1 MRLLYILRLSKK
13 LYDILHFTNLITDFL
28 VTLTMSSFLESREL
42 RKLYKEVREYVKIGP
57 IFLTRYEKARITGAR
72 ALQLSYGAP
81 ILIEKPKDM
90 IDPIK
95 IAMLEL
101 KSGILPL
108 TIRRENPNGEYQDI
122 PINKLIL
129 KKD

>member
-1 MRLLYILRLSKK
+1 
-13 LYDILHFTNLITDFL
+13 
-28 VTLTMSSFLESREL
+28 VSSFLESREL
-42 RKLYKEVREYVKIGP
+42 RKKYKEVRKEIKIGP
-57 IFLTRYEKARITGAR
+57 IFLTRYEKARIVGAR
-72 ALQLSYGAP
+72 ALQISFGAP
-81 ILIEKPKDM
+81 ILIVKPKNM

-95 IAMLEL
+95 IAQLEL

>member
-1 MRLLYILRLSKK
+1 
-13 LYDILHFTNLITDFL
+13 
-28 VTLTMSSFLESREL
+28 MSSFLESREL
-42 RKLYKEVREYVKIGP
+42 RRKYREVKAYVEIGS
-57 IFLTRYEKARITGAR
+57 IFLTRYEKARIVGAR
-72 ALQLSYGAP
+72 ALQISFGAP
-81 ILIEKPKDM
+81 ILIEKPKNV

-95 IAMLEL
+95 IAQLEL

-108 TIRRENPNGEYQDI
+108 TIRRENPNGAYQDV

>member
-1 MRLLYILRLSKK
+1 MK
-13 LYDILHFTNLITDFL
+13 T
-28 VTLTMSSFLESREL
+28 VSSFLESREL
-42 RKLYKEVREYVKIGP
+42 RKKYKEVRKEIKIGP
-57 IFLTRYEKARITGAR
+57 IFLTRYEKARIVGAR
-72 ALQLSYGAP
+72 ALQISFGAP
-81 ILIEKPKDM
+81 ILIVKPKNM

-95 IAMLEL
+95 IAQLEL

>member
-1 MRLLYILRLSKK
+1 MYFQ
-13 LYDILHFTNLITDFL
+13 YQITYFL
-28 VTLTMSSFLESREL
+28 VCLTMSSFLESREL
-42 RKLYKEVREYVKIGP
+42 RRLYKEVREYVKVGP
-57 IFLTRYEKARITGAR
+57 IFLTRYEKARIIGAR
-72 ALQLSYGAP
+72 ALQISFGAP

-95 IAMLEL
+95 IAQLEL
-101 KSGILPL
+101 KAKILPL
-108 TIRRENPNGEYQDI
+108 TIIRDNPNGESQDI

>member
-1 MRLLYILRLSKK
+1 
-13 LYDILHFTNLITDFL
+13 
-28 VTLTMSSFLESREL
+28 MSSFLEAREL
-42 RKLYKEVREYVKIGP
+42 RKLYKKVRAYVKIGP
-57 IFLTRYEKARITGAR
+57 IFLTRYEKARIVGAR
-72 ALQLSYGAP
+72 ALQISFGAP
-81 ILIEKPKDM
+81 LLLVKPEGT

-95 IAMLEL
+95 IAQIEL

-108 TIRRENPNGEYQDI
+108 TIRRENPSGEYQDI

>member
-1 MRLLYILRLSKK
+1 
-13 LYDILHFTNLITDFL
+13 
-28 VTLTMSSFLESREL
+28 MSSFLESREL
-42 RKLYKEVREYVKIGP
+42 REKYKEVREYVKIGS

-81 ILIEKPKDM
+81 ILIEKPRDM

-95 IAMLEL
+95 IALLEL
-101 KSGILPL
+101 RASILPL
-108 TIRRENPNGEYQDI
+108 TIRRELPSGEYQDI
-122 PINKLIL
+122 PISKLIL

>member
-1 MRLLYILRLSKK
+1 
-13 LYDILHFTNLITDFL
+13 
-28 VTLTMSSFLESREL
+28 MSSFLESREL
-42 RKLYKEVREYVKIGP
+42 RKLYKEVRAYVKIGP

-108 TIRRENPNGEYQDI
+108 TIRRENPNEEYQDI

>member
-1 MRLLYILRLSKK
+1 
-13 LYDILHFTNLITDFL
+13 
-28 VTLTMSSFLESREL
+28 MSSFLESREL
-42 RKLYKEVREYVKIGP
+42 RKLYKEVRKYVKIGP

-81 ILIEKPKDM
+81 ILIIKPKNL

-108 TIRRENPNGEYQDI
+108 TIRRENPNGEFQDI
-122 PINKLIL
+122 LINKLIL